1 MNTAVK
7 TPTNAVTAKAAVG
20 KGDVSPKFCK
30 TKNRHGC
37 SYIIAH
43 KRFYILSRLSVLK
56 LGTQRISGM
65 DLKPTK
71 WRTAKKSL
79 NWNHLPRIR
88 PINSLLSLPPWV
100 WHFQTVGK
108 KYVNYVCE
116 FIFFFF
122 SGGGEVGGGI
132 LCPYNVLRSFH
143 PLYILSSSTRVASLR
158 SISFKGTKLVKA
170 YFV

>member
-43 KRFYILSRLSVLK
+43 KRFYILSRLSVMK

-71 WRTAKKSL
+71 WRTANKSL

-88 PINSLLSLPPWV
+88 PINSLLFCNPEFDIFRQWV
-100 WHFQTVGK
+100 K
-108 KYVNYVCE
+108 NKSIMCVNLY
-116 FIFFFF
+116 FLFLGR
-122 SGGGEVGGGI
+122 GGGGRRYSVPVQCI
-132 LCPYNVLRSFH
+132 AKLPSTLHSKLFNKSSFFEKH
-143 PLYILSSSTRVASLR
+143 IFQGDKTC
-158 SISFKGTKLVKA
+158 
-170 YFV
+170 